1 MSATPKE
8 TKPDFDEEFLQTLSQ
23 WREKHKIRDDDA
35 VYLLVEMF
43 RIHQKHWDELRQRQ
57 MPSLD
62 QFRSDIAAVTESAR
76 VFKEKSAELIDLFE
90 TSPAA
95 SPIKTIPLSA
105 AISSTSAA
113 LLGGLLIGL
122 VLGKFL
128 GKFLL

>member
-23 WREKHKIRDDDA
+23 WREQHKIRDDDA
-35 VYLLVEMF
+35 VYLLVELF
-43 RIHQKHWDELRQRQ
+43 RIHQKHWDQLRQRQ

-62 QFRSDIAAVTESAR
+62 QFRNDIAAITESAN
-76 VFKEKSAELIDLFE
+76 VFKEKSAELIEALE

-95 SPIKTIPLSA
+95 APVKTIPSSA
-105 AISSTSAA
+105 AIYAASAA

-122 VLGKFL
+122 ALGK
-128 GKFLL
+128 LLL